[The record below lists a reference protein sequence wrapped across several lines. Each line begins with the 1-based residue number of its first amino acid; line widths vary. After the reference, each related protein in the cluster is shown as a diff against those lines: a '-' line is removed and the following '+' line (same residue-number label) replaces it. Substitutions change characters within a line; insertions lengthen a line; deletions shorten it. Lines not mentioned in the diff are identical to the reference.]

1 MQTKCRFYC
10 LLGLLFLVSFTLKA
24 NLTSLISANQWAELF
39 PNRAGTQNNHPQ
51 GFNTDFYS
59 YNNLQQAITEMSD
72 FKVEIKIKQGVWGQ
86 LTTVTKKS
94 NNQSY
99 IYSDVTSFWHSN
111 SSPVITI
118 EVDLADF
125 MGRGNETN
133 NKRELAAF
141 LAQISK
147 ETTGGWEY
155 PIGGG
160 SFGDYGKW
168 GLYFVHELNYN
179 KNSSAGAYSTPHA
192 DFPPNPTKG
201 YYGRGPIQLS
211 WNYNYGQLSKF
222 LYNDKNILINNP
234 ERLEEDGV
242 LAFKSAIWFWMMPQW
257 PIPSCH
263 QIMHELWEALPGEYT
278 QNKMYQKGFAH
289 TTNIINGAIECR
301 QNSSSANVVLR
312 SELYKY
318 YLKIVGFT
326 PQEIAL
332 ENTTE
337 YSTTCRDNNLNFMQ
351 SYVSAYIVN
360 ADIIELNNIAIY
372 PNPAK
377 NLLNLK
383 NLPLESIVKISN
395 VHGQIILQ
403 ELVDMQNNSLNI
415 SALQPGF
422 YCLTIHLK
430 NQQKSFKFKKID

>member
-1 MQTKCRFYC
+1 
-10 LLGLLFLVSFTLKA
+10 
-24 NLTSLISANQWAELF
+24 
-39 PNRAGTQNNHPQ
+39 
-51 GFNTDFYS
+51 
-59 YNNLQQAITEMSD
+59 
-72 FKVEIKIKQGVWGQ
+72 
-86 LTTVTKKS
+86 
-94 NNQSY
+94 
-99 IYSDVTSFWHSN
+99 
-111 SSPVITI
+111 
-118 EVDLADF
+118 
-125 MGRGNETN
+125 
-133 NKRELAAF
+133 
-141 LAQISK
+141 
-147 ETTGGWEY
+147 
-155 PIGGG
+155 
-160 SFGDYGKW
+160 
-168 GLYFVHELNYN
+168 
-179 KNSSAGAYSTPHA
+179 
-192 DFPPNPTKG
+192 
-201 YYGRGPIQLS
+201 
-211 WNYNYGQLSKF
+211 

-263 QIMHELWEALPGEYT
+263 QIMHELWEPLPGEYT

-326 PQEIAL
+326 PPEIAL

-360 ADIIELNNIAIY
+360 ADIIELNNISIY

-377 NLLNLK
+377 NLLYLK
-383 NLPLESIVKISN
+383 NLPLESFVKISN
-395 VHGQIILQ
+395 VHGQIILE
-403 ELVDMQNNSLNI
+403 ELVDMQHNALNI

-422 YCLTIHLK
+422 YFLTIQLK
-430 NQQKSFKFKKID
+430 NQQQSFKFIKID